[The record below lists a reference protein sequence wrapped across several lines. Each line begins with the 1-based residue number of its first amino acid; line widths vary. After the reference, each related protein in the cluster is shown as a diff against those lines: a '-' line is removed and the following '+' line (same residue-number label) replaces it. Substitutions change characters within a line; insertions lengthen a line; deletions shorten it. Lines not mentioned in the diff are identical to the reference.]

1 MHIFKTLQVLID
13 DILLVDIFEDVGTDD
28 SVKISV
34 HEVEDEVNV
43 TIVFSADYVLKA
55 NNVLVTSQLLQE
67 DDLAERALRVS
78 SVLESVEVL
87 LEGDNLF
94 GALVDGLPHDTVRS
108 LTQLL
113 KDFVFLENVRLD
125 LLRHFFRI

>member
-1 MHIFKTLQVLID
+1 MHVLQTFQDLVD
-13 DILLVDIFEDVGTDD
+13 DVLLVDIFEDVGTDD

-78 SVLESVEVL
+78 GVLESVEVL
-87 LEGDNLF
+87 FKGDNLF
-94 GALVDGLPHDTVRS
+94 GALVDGFPHDTVRS
-108 LTQLL
+108 LSYRQTSTKSPQVCHLQGQ
-113 KDFVFLENVRLD
+113 
-125 LLRHFFRI
+125 

>member
-1 MHIFKTLQVLID
+1 MHVLQTFQDLVD
-13 DILLVDIFEDVGTDD
+13 DVLLVDIFEDVGTDD

-78 SVLESVEVL
+78 GVLESVEVL
-87 LEGDNLF
+87 FKGDNLF
-94 GALVDGLPHDTVRS
+94 SALVDGLPHDTVRS
-108 LTQLL
+108 LSYRQTSTKSPQVCHLQGQ
-113 KDFVFLENVRLD
+113 
-125 LLRHFFRI
+125 

>member
-1 MHIFKTLQVLID
+1 MHVLKTFKDLVD
-13 DILLVDIFEDVGTDD
+13 DVLLVDIFEDVGTDD

-78 SVLESVEVL
+78 GVLESVEVL
-87 LEGDNLF
+87 FKGDNLF

-108 LTQLL
+108 LSYRQTSTKSPQVCHLQGQ
-113 KDFVFLENVRLD
+113 
-125 LLRHFFRI
+125 

>member
-1 MHIFKTLQVLID
+1 MKKIRRVHVLQAFQDLVD
-13 DILLVDIFEDVGTDD
+13 YVLLVDIFEDVGTDD

-108 LTQLL
+108 LSYRQTSTKSPQVCHLQGQ
-113 KDFVFLENVRLD
+113 
-125 LLRHFFRI
+125 

>member
-1 MHIFKTLQVLID
+1 VHVLQTFQDLVD
-13 DILLVDIFEDVGTDD
+13 DVLLVDIFEDVGTDD

-78 SVLESVEVL
+78 GVLESVEVL
-87 LEGDNLF
+87 FKGDNLF
-94 GALVDGLPHDTVRS
+94 SALVDGLPHDTVRS
-108 LTQLL
+108 LS
-113 KDFVFLENVRLD
+113 
-125 LLRHFFRI
+125 

>member
-1 MHIFKTLQVLID
+1 MHVLQAFQDLVD
-13 DILLVDIFEDVGTDD
+13 YVLLVDIFEDVGTDD

-34 HEVEDEVNV
+34 HKVEDEVNV

-108 LTQLL
+108 LSYRQTSTTSPQVCHLQGQ
-113 KDFVFLENVRLD
+113 
-125 LLRHFFRI
+125 

>member
-1 MHIFKTLQVLID
+1 MHVLQAFQDLVD
-13 DILLVDIFEDVGTDD
+13 DVLLVDIFEDVGTDD

-67 DDLAERALRVS
+67 DDLAERALRIS
-78 SVLESVEVL
+78 GVLESVEVL

-108 LTQLL
+108 LSYRQTSTKSPQVCHLQGQ
-113 KDFVFLENVRLD
+113 
-125 LLRHFFRI
+125 

>member
-1 MHIFKTLQVLID
+1 MQKIRRVHVLQAFQDLVD
-13 DILLVDIFEDVGTDD
+13 DVLLVDIFEDVGTDD

-67 DDLAERALRVS
+67 DDLAERALRIS
-78 SVLESVEVL
+78 GVLESVEVL

-108 LTQLL
+108 LSYRQTSTKSPQVCHLQGQ
-113 KDFVFLENVRLD
+113 
-125 LLRHFFRI
+125 

>member
-1 MHIFKTLQVLID
+1 MKKIRRVHVLQAFQDLVD
-13 DILLVDIFEDVGTDD
+13 YVLLVDIFEDVGTDD

-34 HEVEDEVNV
+34 HKVEDEVNV

-108 LTQLL
+108 LSYRQTSTKSPQVCHLQGQ
-113 KDFVFLENVRLD
+113 
-125 LLRHFFRI
+125 

>member
-1 MHIFKTLQVLID
+1 MHVLQAFQDLVD
-13 DILLVDIFEDVGTDD
+13 DVLLVDIFEDVGTDD

-108 LTQLL
+108 LSYRQTSTKSPQVCHLQGQ
-113 KDFVFLENVRLD
+113 
-125 LLRHFFRI
+125 

>member
-1 MHIFKTLQVLID
+1 MHVLQAFQDLVD
-13 DILLVDIFEDVGTDD
+13 DVLLVDIFEDVGTDD

-34 HEVEDEVNV
+34 HKVEDEVNV

-108 LTQLL
+108 LSYRQTSTKSPQVCHLQGQ
-113 KDFVFLENVRLD
+113 
-125 LLRHFFRI
+125 

>member
-1 MHIFKTLQVLID
+1 MHVLQALQDLVD
-13 DILLVDIFEDVGTDD
+13 DVLLVDIFEDVGTDD

-34 HEVEDEVNV
+34 HEVEDEVDISV
-43 TIVFSADYVLKA
+43 VFCADYVLQA
-55 NNVLVTSQLLQE
+55 NNVLVASQLLQE

-87 LEGDNLF
+87 LEGDDLL

-108 LTQLL
+108 LSYRQTSTKSPQVCHLQGQ
-113 KDFVFLENVRLD
+113 
-125 LLRHFFRI
+125 